1 MSRFAKVALAIAASF
16 VGLVGLTIYLTLAAV
31 LTPQQGLL
39 ILVALAALYIGFG
52 ILVLARRLVDKL
64 D

>member
-16 VGLVGLTIYLTLAAV
+16 VSLVGLTIYLASTAV

-52 ILVLARRLVDKL
+52 ILLLARRLVDKL

>member
-1 MSRFAKVALAIAASF
+1 MSRAPKIALATAASF
-16 VGLVGLTIYLTLAAV
+16 VGVVGLTIYLTVAAI
-31 LTPQQGLL
+31 LTPPQGLL
-39 ILVALAALYIGFG
+39 ILVALAGLYLGFG

>member
-1 MSRFAKVALAIAASF
+1 MSRFAKAALAIAASF
-16 VGLVGLTIYLTLAAV
+16 VSLVGLTIYLTSAAV

-39 ILVALAALYIGFG
+39 MLVALAALYIGFG
-52 ILVLARRLVDKL
+52 ILVVARRLVDKL